1 MAVPSVP
8 WLYLQLFTLL
18 SFVSSLLD
26 SDPFNFS
33 VVYASLGEISFHCKD
48 IIFCALHITLNQRC
62 FIMISLYLCFFDQW
76 IRQLNAPLEEI
87 DPEIADIIE
96 LEKARQWKV
105 IIFDYSRWRVLKGG
119 SFILIWF
126 SGIWAYTVRELHL
139 CLGYGSCGLCYD

>member
-105 IIFDYSRWRVLKGG
+105 IIFDYSR
-119 SFILIWF
+119 
-126 SGIWAYTVRELHL
+126 
-139 CLGYGSCGLCYD
+139 